1 VEVDAVPAPISSGDG
16 VRLDVTRGSEVIVIA
31 TATAIWVACVDIPI
45 AVVSRTTTTGTTD
58 GRDTSVARGS
68 TWVTTT
74 ARRVIR
80 KTGDVRRVVAITTV
94 AVIGAWGATGT
105 GTWEVLRSM
114 VRGSVQSRSRS
125 RSRCGSQCGSMDGG
139 RWSGTRTAW
148 PWGRPL
154 NSGIFLRME
163 RRCSGAIGGLLGFL
177 FLEFASLGDER
188 ACSSDVVNCVT
199 DCTGGAEVGDDRGVL
214 SLWGISRVCPL
225 GVSRLLGLTSSR
237 LSHGIPCLFT
247 ELACLSSS
255 SRDRT
260 AKRPF

>member
-1 VEVDAVPAPISSGDG
+1 VKVDTVPAPIGPGDRA
-16 VRLDVTRGSEVIVIA
+16 RLDVTRGSEVIVIA
-31 TATAIWVACVDIPI
+31 TATAIRVACIDIPI

-58 GRDTSVARGS
+58 RRDTTIARRP
-68 TWVTTT
+68 TWVTSTT
-74 ARRVIR
+74 RRVIG
-80 KTGDVRRVVAITTV
+80 KTGDVRRVVAITTI
-94 AVIGAWGATGT
+94 AVIGAWSTTGT

-125 RSRCGSQCGSMDGG
+125 RCSSWCRSMDGRG
-139 RWSGTRTAW
+139 WSGTRTAW
-148 PWGRPL
+148 SWGRSL

-177 FLEFASLGDER
+177 LLEFASLGDER
-188 ACSSDVVNCVT
+188 ACSSDVVNRVT
-199 DCTGGAEVGDDRGVL
+199 DCTGGTKVGDDWGVL
-214 SLWGISRVCPL
+214 SLRRISRI
-225 GVSRLLGLTSSR
+225 RLLGVRRLLDLTSSR
-237 LSHGIPCLFT
+237 LSHGVPCLFT